1 MAMLEVQGLMKS
13 FGGLMAIHHLN
24 LAIEEGEIVGLI
36 GPNGAGKTTLFN
48 LVSGFLRPDSG
59 KIIFKGE
66 NITGLKPHVVCKKGI
81 ARTFQI
87 VKPFPKLT
95 TFRNIRIGA
104 YHRSSSSRKII
115 DKKVEEIL
123 NFLGL
128 AEKKKMLGSD
138 LTIADRKNLELGRAL
153 ATGPQLLL
161 LDEIMGGLNPVE
173 QEKMVNIVQRLNQ
186 EGITLLVIEHN
197 MRVIMSL
204 SQRIVVLNY
213 GEKIAEG
220 SPEEVARNQN
230 VIKVYLGDQGN
241 VRD

>member
-1 MAMLEVQGLMKS
+1 MAMLEVQGLDKS
-13 FGGLMAIHHLN
+13 FGGLKAIQNLD

-48 LVSGFLRPDSG
+48 LVSGFLKPDYG
-59 KIIFKGE
+59 EIIFRGE
-66 NITGLKPHVVCKKGI
+66 NITGLKPHVICQRGV

-95 TFRNIRIGA
+95 TFKNIRIGA
-104 YHRSSSSRKII
+104 YCRSTSSWKL
-115 DKKVEEIL
+115 VEDRVRVIL
-123 NFLGL
+123 DLLGL
-128 AEKKKMLGSD
+128 GEKTNMLGCD
-138 LTIADRKNLELGRAL
+138 LTIADQKNLELGRAL

-173 QEKMVNIVQRLNQ
+173 QERMIHIVRRLNQ
-186 EGITLLVIEHN
+186 EGTTLLVIEHN

-204 SQRIVVLNY
+204 SQRIIVLNY
-213 GEKIAEG
+213 GEKIADG
-220 SPEEVARNQN
+220 KPQEVATNQN
-230 VIKVYLGDQGN
+230 VIKVYLGDQEN

>member
-1 MAMLEVQGLMKS
+1 MAMLEVQSLMKS
-13 FGGLMAIHHLN
+13 FGGLTAIHNLT
-24 LAIEEGEIVGLI
+24 LAIKEGEIVGLI

-66 NITGLKPHVVCKKGI
+66 NITGLKPHLVCKRGI

-104 YHRSSSSRKII
+104 YHRSSSNRKLI
-115 DKKVEEIL
+115 DKRVEEIL

-128 AEKKKMLGSD
+128 VEKKKMLGSD

-161 LDEIMGGLNPVE
+161 LDEMMGGLNPVE
-173 QEKMVNIVQRLNQ
+173 QEKMINIVRRLNQ

-204 SQRIVVLNY
+204 SQRVVVLNY

>member
-24 LAIEEGEIVGLI
+24 LAIGEGEIVGLI

-115 DKKVEEIL
+115 DKRVEEIL

>member
-13 FGGLMAIHHLN
+13 FGGLTAIHNLN

-48 LVSGFLRPDSG
+48 LVSGFLKPDYG
-59 KIIFKGE
+59 RIIFRGE
-66 NITGLKPHVVCKKGI
+66 NITGLKPHVICKRGI
-81 ARTFQI
+81 SRTFQI

-95 TFRNIRIGA
+95 TFKNIRIGA
-104 YHRSSSSRKII
+104 YHRFPSNRKLVHER
-115 DKKVEEIL
+115 VEEIL

-128 AEKKKMLGSD
+128 MEKKNMLGSD
-138 LTIADRKNLELGRAL
+138 LTIADQKSLELGRAL

-173 QEKMVNIVQRLNQ
+173 QEKMIHIIRRLHQ
-186 EGITLLVIEHN
+186 EGTTSLVIEHN
-197 MRVIMSL
+197 MRAVMSL
-204 SQRIVVLNY
+204 SQRIIVLNY

-220 SPEEVARNQN
+220 SPEEVSKNQN
-230 VIKVYLGDQGN
+230 VIKVYLGDRGKC
-241 VRD
+241 